1 MVYSMKVTSINNEY
15 IEIRV
20 SNKNTIEYQGPGAKY
35 FPEYV
40 ERARNIMDKHKKPL
54 MLNRIISLAL
64 ALMVYDG
71 VISVYAI
78 ERKIQIKRNGRLLS
92 GKSLRTQLY
101 RWKKIISIG

>member
-1 MVYSMKVTSINNEY
+1 MMRITFLNNDY
-15 IEIRV
+15 IEIQISR
-20 SNKNTIEYQGPGAKY
+20 KNTIEYQGPGAKY
-35 FPEYV
+35 FPQYV
-40 ERARNIMDKHKKPL
+40 EKARNIMNKHKKPL

-71 VISVYAI
+71 IVSVYAI

-101 RWKKIISIG
+101 RWKKIISTG